1 MSLTVSEYHIL
12 KGKTTGCHACVLFI
26 LLGYSEV
33 VNLQQKAYCTSWQSN
48 NFYMILLLYF
58 FLTWKPLE
66 LHQIHCWCCLIVIT
80 KIMMTIHHAGVKR
93 TTLIYFYHGF
103 LDVDSL
109 IGILFLVQNNCLAR
123 VTTLDML
130 NLQVQNFPFQCKIRF
145 LHYHL

>member
-1 MSLTVSEYHIL
+1 
-12 KGKTTGCHACVLFI
+12 
-26 LLGYSEV
+26 
-33 VNLQQKAYCTSWQSN
+33 
-48 NFYMILLLYF
+48 
-58 FLTWKPLE
+58 
-66 LHQIHCWCCLIVIT
+66 
-80 KIMMTIHHAGVKR
+80 MTIHHAGVKM

-145 LHYHL
+145 LHDHL